1 MFKKYAFVFIL
12 LLFISCS
19 RTMLVSVPPAVDLLS
34 HGNIGL
40 ITFAAENAKGELD
53 EMATQRFLQSVTQS
67 QRGVQLIELGPLEGV
82 LSKANQSTLATLDQ
96 NSLKAI
102 GEQFNVDGL
111 FYGKISISNVK
122 PQVSISAIVKSMGV
136 RASFTI
142 SMTSRLY
149 STSTGATLWTDSVR
163 WEESLADLNL
173 STDGIPL
180 FNVKDK
186 NQTHQRL
193 IEQMVYQLTR
203 DFRSTQRRVK
213 VRKQD

>member
-1 MFKKYAFVFIL
+1 MIRKYAFVFIL

-40 ITFAAENAKGELD
+40 ITFEAENAQGELD
-53 EMATQRFLQSVTQS
+53 EMATQRFLQVVTQS
-67 QRGVQLIELGPLEGV
+67 QRGIQLIEIGSLVDV
-82 LSKANQSTLATLDQ
+82 LNKVNETTLNLNA
-96 NSLKAI
+96 LKAI
-102 GEQFNVDGL
+102 GEQFDVEA
-111 FYGKISISNVK
+111 FFFGKISISNVK

-173 STDGIPL
+173 STDGIPM

-203 DFRSTQRRVK
+203 DFRPTQQRVR